1 MNEFAC
7 GKTVG
12 RETRRPHQSIL
23 KPYAKHMGGIGFP
36 ELIIIFLVLLLVFGA
51 KRIPQIARGIGKG
64 IREFKDATNEIS
76 REIEAESQERQI
88 NQPQAPQQ
96 GAPQPRQDQRQ
107 HQQQGQPRRTS
118 SESTPTDDAGET
130 SESQS
135 SEVAES
141 NTQDA
146 KETS

>member
-1 MNEFAC
+1 
-7 GKTVG
+7 
-12 RETRRPHQSIL
+12 
-23 KPYAKHMGGIGFP
+23 MGSFGFP

-107 HQQQGQPRRTS
+107 HQGQPQQTS
-118 SESTPTDDAGET
+118 SESAPADNAGEM

-135 SEVAES
+135 SEVAQS

-146 KETS
+146 KEAS

>member
-1 MNEFAC
+1 
-7 GKTVG
+7 
-12 RETRRPHQSIL
+12 
-23 KPYAKHMGGIGFP
+23 MGSFGIP

-107 HQQQGQPRRTS
+107 HQGQPQQTS
-118 SESTPTDDAGET
+118 SESAPADNAGET

-146 KETS
+146 KEAS

>member
-1 MNEFAC
+1 
-7 GKTVG
+7 
-12 RETRRPHQSIL
+12 
-23 KPYAKHMGGIGFP
+23 MGGIGFP

-88 NQPQAPQQ
+88 NQPQTPQQ
-96 GAPQPRQDQRQ
+96 GTPQPRQDQRQ
-107 HQQQGQPRRTS
+107 QQGQPQQTS
-118 SESTPTDDAGET
+118 SESAPADNASET

-135 SEVAES
+135 SKVAES
-141 NTQDA
+141 NAQDA

>member
-1 MNEFAC
+1 
-7 GKTVG
+7 
-12 RETRRPHQSIL
+12 
-23 KPYAKHMGGIGFP
+23 MGGIGFP

-51 KRIPQIARGIGKG
+51 KRIPEIARGIGKG
-64 IREFKDATNEIS
+64 IREFKNATSEIS

-88 NQPQAPQQ
+88 NQPEAPQQ

-107 HQQQGQPRRTS
+107 QDQGQPQQTS
-118 SESTPTDDAGET
+118 SESPPAENSGET

-135 SEVAES
+135 SGIAQS
-141 NTQDA
+141 NAQDA